1 MAREATIEEIDGGAD
16 DEAPG
21 ETHQDVARK
30 VDTQIE
36 ARPTVGK
43 RPDDEGETEGPTT
56 HQPTEEDGDAERIA
70 GMGGE
75 ETVLAATIAIDDIN
89 EGANDWIMGGT
100 PTAYEGFDDEVVN
113 RTGKEDAESCTAHD
127 QTNALQAVMILHHQ
141 IEQAEIERQ
150 PGDGGGKHM
159 NH

>member
-36 ARPTVGK
+36 TRPTVGK

-75 ETVLAATIAIDDIN
+75 ETVLAATIAIDDID
-89 EGANDWIMGGT
+89 EGANDWIMGAAGCYDSS
-100 PTAYEGFDDEVVN
+100 PPD
-113 RTGKEDAESCTAHD
+113 RTG
-127 QTNALQAVMILHHQ
+127 
-141 IEQAEIERQ
+141 
-150 PGDGGGKHM
+150 
-159 NH
+159 